1 MRRALM
7 LLLALPLAAACGGER
22 GGDRDAPA
30 IYGFGRRATPEE
42 IRAWD
47 TDVRPDGTGLP
58 RGRGT
63 AKQGAP
69 IYAHKCA
76 SCHGATGTEG
86 PFDKL
91 VGREP
96 RDFSFG
102 RDVTL
107 VQTIG
112 NYWPYAT
119 TVYDYI
125 NRAMPQDAPGSLTP
139 DEVYALTAFLL
150 RKNEIVAETP
160 LTDAHSLPRIVM
172 PAHDRFVPDNRKGGN
187 EVR

>member
-1 MRRALM
+1 MRRALS
-7 LLLALPLAAACGGER
+7 LLALVSVAAACRGER
-22 GGDRDAPA
+22 AGYREAPA
-30 IYGFGRRATPEE
+30 IYGFGRAARPEE

-58 RGRGT
+58 RGSGT

-69 IYAHKCA
+69 IYARKCA

-107 VQTIG
+107 IQTIG

-119 TVYDYI
+119 TVYDYL

-150 RKNEIVAETP
+150 WKNEIVAETT
-160 LTDAHSLPRIVM
+160 LIDAHSLPRIVM
-172 PAHDRFVPDNRKGGN
+172 PAHDRFVPDNRKGGK

>member
-1 MRRALM
+1 MRRALE
-7 LLLALPLAAACGGER
+7 LLALATLVAACRGER
-22 GGDRDAPA
+22 QTDRDAPLT
-30 IYGFGRRATPEE
+30 YGFGRAATPEE
-42 IRAWD
+42 ILAWD
-47 TDVRPDGTGLP
+47 KGVRPDGTGLP
-58 RGRGT
+58 RGSGT
-63 AKQGAP
+63 ARQGAP
-69 IYAHKCA
+69 IYARKCA
-76 SCHGATGTEG
+76 LCHGATGKEG
-86 PFDKL
+86 PFDVL

-102 RDVTL
+102 RDITL

-125 NRAMPQDAPGSLTP
+125 NRAMPQNAPGSLTP

-150 RKNEIVAETP
+150 WKNEIVAETT
-160 LTDAHSLPRIVM
+160 LIDARTLPRVAM
-172 PAHDRFVPDNRKGGN
+172 PARDRFVPDNRRGGN